1 MTSWLSPKLG
11 ATQPPASISPGLDS
25 RTSTAPTATKGI
37 SNAAATVAA
46 AYLEKCKPA
55 HEAAVHANH
64 AVDGIKQALTQFMR
78 QGDRHQAGLLDLTDL
93 QPVELKTRTNSYRYM
108 LMAPLM

>member
-1 MTSWLSPKLG
+1 MTGWLSPKSG
-11 ATQPPASISPGLDS
+11 ATQPPAS
-25 RTSTAPTATKGI
+25 TSAAAPAATKGI

-64 AVDGIKQALTQFMR
+64 AVEGIKQALTQFMR